1 MASQRLGSL
10 VALLLCTPAFAA
22 SLRVTSLDRDG
33 STFVE
38 VDATSGLF
46 SVTVALDARGA
57 KRALVRA
64 SLGSAY

>member
-22 SLRVTSLDRDG
+22 SLRVTSLDG